1 VSDNA
6 YLGYRELTLTDDE
19 LANFYSNM
27 YEFPADMARNEYV
40 LIKNVEGTI
49 VAKCRYDG
57 ESMIQVRYP
66 TITHR
71 GVTVCG
77 RNEYQNCAIDLLL
90 ARNIPV
96 KLLLGRGGSGKDYL
110 MSSAAMSLIERG
122 KFQKIVYIRPN
133 VTIEGVPDIGYRK
146 GDTF

>member
-1 VSDNA
+1 MSDNA

-27 YEFPADMARNEYV
+27 YEFPADMARNEYI

-66 TITHR
+66 TITHK
-71 GVTVCG
+71 GVTICG
-77 RNEYQNCAIDLLL
+77 RNEY
-90 ARNIPV
+90 
-96 KLLLGRGGSGKDYL
+96 
-110 MSSAAMSLIERG
+110 
-122 KFQKIVYIRPN
+122 
-133 VTIEGVPDIGYRK
+133 
-146 GDTF
+146 